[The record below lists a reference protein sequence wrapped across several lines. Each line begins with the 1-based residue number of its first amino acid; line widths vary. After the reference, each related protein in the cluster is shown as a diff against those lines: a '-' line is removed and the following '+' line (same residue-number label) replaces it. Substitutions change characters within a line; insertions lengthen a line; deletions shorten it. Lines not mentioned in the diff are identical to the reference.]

1 MTETKTQ
8 PEEKN
13 AKAEPNL
20 PMHDS
25 TLEKAR
31 TIIRTNA
38 AWAFAGGIIPLPLVD
53 VLAVSVVQLKMLNEL
68 SELYGVPFSDNVAK
82 NLISALLGSLIPSGL
97 THGTVGYLLRSVP
110 LVGPALGALTMP
122 SFASAATW
130 AIGRVFVQHFESGG
144 TFLDFDPI
152 KVREYFR
159 SEFAR
164 AQDEMKGKPGVSR

>member
-1 MTETKTQ
+1 MPRQSRTFPCMIRRSKR
-8 PEEKN
+8 PEPSS
-13 AKAEPNL
+13 AQTPLGHSPAESSHYPWL
-20 PMHDS
+20 
-25 TLEKAR
+25 TY
-31 TIIRTNA
+31 
-38 AWAFAGGIIPLPLVD
+38 F
-53 VLAVSVVQLKMLNEL
+53 AVSCVQLKMLNEL

>member
-53 VLAVSVVQLKMLNEL
+53 VLAVSVVQLKMLNE
-68 SELYGVPFSDNVAK
+68 P
-82 NLISALLGSLIPSGL
+82 
-97 THGTVGYLLRSVP
+97 
-110 LVGPALGALTMP
+110 LGALWST
-122 SFASAATW
+122 FF
-130 AIGRVFVQHFESGG
+130 RQCCQESHQ
-144 TFLDFDPI
+144 
-152 KVREYFR
+152 R
-159 SEFAR
+159 STR
-164 AQDEMKGKPGVSR
+164 